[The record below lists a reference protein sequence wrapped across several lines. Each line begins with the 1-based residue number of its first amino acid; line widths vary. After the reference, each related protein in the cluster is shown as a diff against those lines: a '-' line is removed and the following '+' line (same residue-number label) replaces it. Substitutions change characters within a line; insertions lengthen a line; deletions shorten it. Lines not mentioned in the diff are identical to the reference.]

1 MLILIYKCY
10 ISFKFANNGGK
21 TVVVTFSGR
30 HAIDQDHLV
39 RTKITHKKKLCLG
52 TPFKTLQNQNQAVFH
67 RVSGGQTNY
76 QLDPTGN

>member
-39 RTKITHKKKLCLG
+39 RTEITSQKETL
-52 TPFKTLQNQNQAVFH
+52 FRSILQNPSESE
-67 RVSGGQTNY
+67 SGCFS
-76 QLDPTGN
+76 